1 MHERLMLVA
10 IAAALSLAAC
20 QQEAQRSVPTRTS
33 TQQPQ
38 NGKDIFEYRCAFCHG
53 VTGAGDSP
61 TASGYPNANLTDGTW
76 AYGQT
81 REDVVRTITGG
92 VPGTPM
98 RGFGD
103 VLSKEEIA
111 AVTDYVRHLNGQ

>member
-1 MHERLMLVA
+1 MHERLILVA

-20 QQEAQRSVPTRTS
+20 QQEAKRPAPTQATA
-33 TQQPQ
+33 QQPQ
-38 NGKDIFEYRCAFCHG
+38 SGKDIFEYRCAFCHG

-61 TASGYPNANLTDGTW
+61 TASGYPNANLTDGAW

-81 REDVVRTITGG
+81 REDVVRTITNG

-103 VLSKEEIA
+103 VMTKEEIA
-111 AVTDYVRHLNGQ
+111 AVADYVMHLNGR